1 MIQRTVSPEDLA
13 RLKAHREDA
22 DRRYNEAL
30 TALDAALMRPAEL
43 PHPPPGADEHQVTPL
58 NEAWD
63 VLRLVAEPAPTPTG
77 WRAKVAW
84 RLWELVAP
92 FMLRHLRDP
101 FVQQQAFNSRLV
113 DHVNR
118 NVPVQRATRAS
129 LESTIAC
136 LGDQLRALASFQSH
150 LIVYLQ
156 QLTPY
161 VDTKDYEF
169 AGLSQRRDE
178 DGRELLDLLDHRT
191 VGLAGAISGVGD
203 ELAKRWESM
212 VAREGRY
219 DAAVQR
225 LSAAHTDLRST
236 FGVLQQTHHVLKRE
250 IERLRSAP
258 PAASP
263 PPVTRDDSG
272 TAGVRPA
279 AAAGSGHGPDFQQA
293 AASTIDAYKYVGFE
307 ERFRGSQDEIRRRM
321 SDYLPLFA
329 GARDVLDVGC
339 GRGEFLDLLRE
350 HGVEARGLDLNREM
364 VALCR
369 ERGLRVEEGDA
380 LGYLQSLPD
389 ASLGGLIASQVVEH
403 LQPDYLL
410 RVIDAAYDKLRPGA
424 VIVLE
429 TINPACWYAFFSS
442 YIRDL
447 THARPVHPD
456 TLAYLLQASGFQQVR
471 IDYRAPYPEG
481 EKLKT
486 VEGDSPLHEALNAN
500 ARLLNGLMF
509 TYLDYAAIGERA

>member
-1 MIQRTVSPEDLA
+1 MIDRTVTPEDLA
-13 RLKAHREDA
+13 RLKAAREAA

-30 TALDAALMRPAEL
+30 TALDAALVRPGEL

-63 VLRLVAEPAPTPTG
+63 LLRLLPPAPPMAGGWRGRLADRLWRLVAPYVIG
-77 WRAKVAW
+77 
-84 RLWELVAP
+84 
-92 FMLRHLRDP
+92 HLRAP
-101 FVQQQAFNSRLV
+101 LEQQHAFNSRLV

-169 AGLSQRRDE
+169 AGLAQRRAE
-178 DGRELLDLLDHRT
+178 DGRELIDLLDHRT
-191 VGLAGAISGVGD
+191 VGLGGAISGVGD

-225 LSAAHTDLRST
+225 LTAAHADLRAS
-236 FGVLQQTHHVLKRE
+236 FGVVQQTHHVLKRE
-250 IERLRSAP
+250 LERLRSMP
-258 PAASP
+258 TPAAP
-263 PPVTRDDSG
+263 AAAGDVSG
-272 TAGVRPA
+272 GVPAPAPA
-279 AAAGSGHGPDFQQA
+279 AAAAAVPDFQQA
-293 AASTIDAYKYVGFE
+293 AASSIDAYKYVGFE

-321 SDYLPLFA
+321 ADYLPLFE

-350 HGVEARGLDLNREM
+350 HGIEARGLDLNREM

-369 ERGLRVEEGDA
+369 ERGLRVDEGDA
-380 LGYLQSLPD
+380 LGYLRSLPD
-389 ASLGGLIASQVVEH
+389 GSLGGVIAAQVVEH

-410 RVIDAAYDKLRPGA
+410 SVIDVAYYKLRPGGR
-424 VIVLE
+424 IVLE

-447 THARPVHPD
+447 THVRPVHPE
-456 TLAYLLQASGFQQVR
+456 TLEYLLQASGFQQVR
-471 IDYRAPYPEG
+471 LEYRAPYPEA
-481 EKLKT
+481 EKLRT
-486 VEGDSPLHEALNAN
+486 AEGDSPLHEAHNAN